1 MKSHVN
7 ELGYCSGELSCRLI
21 PTRGGQESILL
32 CVMFWQGAQVFKNIF
47 IEVGILWTNLFF
59 VMGWEE
65 GSFTFSWGLSVA
77 LNGRKWIQ
85 KDLGLRSMAVFSGA
99 LQFCREHDWAPGRK
113 NASLR
118 SRRLGY
124 AGYKNARERGAISSR
139 FLCPSLPADVLWGSF
154 VTHSF
159 LLCGSWA
166 GRQPLPSSPRA
177 PPTFIYFS
185 LSTKTAKLSRLEKT
199 SAAWKRFKG
208 IRLQPW
214 ARWLFLSGHFC
225 ARRTLLTVNFSL
237 RGGGVEGRKA

>member
-7 ELGYCSGELSCRLI
+7 ELGYCSEELSCRLM

-32 CVMFWQGAQVFKNIF
+32 CVMFWRGAQVFKNIF

-59 VMGWEE
+59 AMGWEE

-85 KDLGLRSMAVFSGA
+85 KDLSLRSMAVFSGA

-139 FLCPSLPADVLWGSF
+139 FLYPSLPADVLWGSF

-159 LLCGSWA
+159 LLCGELSGEA
-166 GRQPLPSSPRA
+166 TSSLVPPGPARLYLLFPLNQNRQTKQARKNLCCLKKVQRHHITA
-177 PPTFIYFS
+177 LGQVS
-185 LSTKTAKLSRLEKT
+185 LSLRA
-199 SAAWKRFKG
+199 
-208 IRLQPW
+208 
-214 ARWLFLSGHFC
+214 FLCSDAPSPQSIFHLG
-225 ARRTLLTVNFSL
+225 
-237 RGGGVEGRKA
+237 EGE